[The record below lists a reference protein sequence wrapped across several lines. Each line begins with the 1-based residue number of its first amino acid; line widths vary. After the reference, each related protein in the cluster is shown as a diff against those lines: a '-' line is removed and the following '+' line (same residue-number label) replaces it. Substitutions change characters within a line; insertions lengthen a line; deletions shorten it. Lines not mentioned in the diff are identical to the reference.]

1 MPSSGS
7 SGRRAAQ
14 ASAAPM
20 DNDQEERDVFL
31 TKVQARDL
39 VEFGMIPEFVG
50 RFPVVVPFH
59 SLNVEMLVRILTE
72 PKNALVPQYK
82 ALLGLDHVDLTF
94 TEEAIKSI
102 AKLAQERQTGARG
115 LRAII
120 EQLLLDVMFEV
131 PGSDVKGVHITD
143 ECVNGQCSPTYE
155 KRKDVYPDEKNNDN
169 TSKPEDE
176 NDKVRL
182 TQ

>member
-1 MPSSGS
+1 M
-7 SGRRAAQ
+7 
-14 ASAAPM
+14 
-20 DNDQEERDVFL
+20 
-31 TKVQARDL
+31 
-39 VEFGMIPEFVG
+39 G

-102 AKLAQERQTGARG
+102 AKLAMERQTGARG
-115 LRAII
+115 LRAIM

-131 PGSDVKGVHITD
+131 PGSDVKCVHITD
-143 ECVNGQCSPTYE
+143 ECVNGQSPPDYI
-155 KRKDVYPDEKNNDN
+155 KRKDVYPEENA
-169 TSKPEDE
+169 TPKPEDE